1 MKYEYTEP
9 TMIATKKIWLALR
22 FKYDAFSSYL
32 DNTLSNSRHPA
43 AVKGTK
49 KLNPSQNIFIRL

>member
-32 DNTLSNSRHPA
+32 DSTRLSNSRHPA

-49 KLNPSQNIFIRL
+49 I